1 MSSYGYYLKIHLGV
15 NQYSVNPPHQVRT
28 VTAVLKMLKCAGL
41 KVLKNQTPV
50 KSKLGLSHVKIG
62 GFFHDSGHCT
72 RSGIKKR
79 LEKHQ

>member
-1 MSSYGYYLKIHLGV
+1 MPLYC
-15 NQYSVNPPHQVRT
+15 VRFPVISFN

-50 KSKLGLSHVKIG
+50 KSKPGLSHVKIG